1 MVTNRRAAR
10 TAAYTSDFNK
20 EAGVF
25 FDFDIAEAEM
35 GDVRAM
41 EVCGS

>member
-10 TAAYTSDFNK
+10 TAAYTSDFNS

-25 FDFDIAEAEM
+25 FDFGIAGTET
-35 GDVRAM
+35 GGVP
-41 EVCGS
+41 VIGGCGP